1 MVEAVLG
8 GEPGARRDVV
18 LLNAGA
24 ALLVAGAVG
33 QLEQGIDKAALTI
46 DAGLAAALLDELR
59 ADRRRAEAE
68 AEAATA
74 AETAG
79 TGGTPA

>member
-1 MVEAVLG
+1 
-8 GEPGARRDVV
+8 VV

-74 AETAG
+74 AG